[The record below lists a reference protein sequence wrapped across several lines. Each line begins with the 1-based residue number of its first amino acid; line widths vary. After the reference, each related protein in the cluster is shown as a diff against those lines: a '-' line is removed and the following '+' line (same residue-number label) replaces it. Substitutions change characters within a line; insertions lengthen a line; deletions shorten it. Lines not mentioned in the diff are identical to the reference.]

1 MKGFP
6 AKKIT
11 FALILSIFPATTLGV
26 VFLCGFFL
34 TAPGKKALNGEQIK
48 RRVYTFFAA
57 QPPVLGAVSERLVSS
72 EAKSEI
78 INQYFELQNAPLAG
92 YGSFFV
98 EIAKK
103 YNLPWTLLPA
113 IAMQES
119 NGGKKIPEDTYNA
132 WGWGVTASD
141 TLGFDSWKH
150 GIETVAR
157 GLRINYLD
165 RGLITPQEIMAK
177 YCPLSLAKG
186 GAWAKGVEYFQLEL
200 ASF

>member
-11 FALILSIFPATTLGV
+11 FALIVSIFPAATLGV

-34 TAPGKKALNGEQIK
+34 TSSGKAALSGEQIK

-57 QPPVLGAVSERLVSS
+57 QPPVLGAVSERMVSS

-78 INQYFELQNAPLAG
+78 INQYFEIQGAPLAG

-98 EIAKK
+98 EIANK

-119 NGGKKIPEDTYNA
+119 NGGKKIPESTFNA
-132 WGWGVTASD
+132 WGWGITASD
-141 TLGFDSWKH
+141 TLGFDSWEH

-157 GLRINYLD
+157 GLRNDYLN
-165 RGLITPQEIMAK
+165 RGLTTPQEIMTR
-177 YCPLSLAKG
+177 YCPLSLEKG

-200 ASF
+200 TSF